1 MITKHRI
8 IFLCFA
14 VHFVHDRPFIWP
26 VRSRSP
32 AFRKEFSWVCELV
45 LFPPARVR
53 SVLRAPP
60 SPGTRVVPP
69 SQRRFAPLRRCASL
83 LGTPPSGSSHADGS
97 LVLPARFTTASS
109 SLRSRPLQRVASRG
123 FGSCRGS
130 SRAGHCPA
138 SSSESS
144 HPPDAMGLVTSLR
157 SVATASLLPWYPST
171 AAVASTAPSAD
182 SAMTAYSASFG
193 STVVFASFVDSMLS
207 SHTVTF
213 RLARA
218 RSPVECGRPPTG
230 GPVRSDSGKN

>member
-1 MITKHRI
+1 M
-8 IFLCFA
+8 
-14 VHFVHDRPFIWP
+14 
-26 VRSRSP
+26 
-32 AFRKEFSWVCELV
+32 
-45 LFPPARVR
+45 
-53 SVLRAPP
+53 
-60 SPGTRVVPP
+60 VPP

-138 SSSESS
+138 SSESS
-144 HPPDAMGLVTSLR
+144 HPPAAMGLVTSLR
-157 SVATASLLPWYPST
+157 SVATASLVPWYPST

-230 GPVRSDSGKN
+230 GPVRSDSGKNRSALPAMERGPYDRETREQSALR